1 MIDAKRHVPLLDAF
15 IAWAARMLEANEAA
29 IREMV
34 HARTGWL
41 LRLAGLDDTIA
52 DKIVEGMAKLFE
64 EMATDPGHPVRARAE
79 QMRPCTVPG
88 GWASMASNAEPPPRP
103 TAPPR
108 PRSEEHTSELPSLM
122 RISYAVF

>member
-1 MIDAKRHVPLLDAF
+1 
-15 IAWAARMLEANEAA
+15 
-29 IREMV
+29 MV

-79 QMRPCTVPG
+79 QML
-88 GWASMASNAEPPPRP
+88 ASLAADLQTDPAARARVERVKRELIDNPAVG
-103 TAPPR
+103 
-108 PRSEEHTSELPSLM
+108 PRSEERRVGTACVSTCTSRWSP
-122 RISYAVF
+122 

>member
-1 MIDAKRHVPLLDAF
+1 MLEALDDQAIATMVKGAAATRLRGLDVSPLIGSALEQMIDAKRHVPLLDAF

-64 EMATDPGHPVRARAE
+64 EMATDPGP
-79 QMRPCTVPG
+79 QIG
-88 GWASMASNAEPPPRP
+88 SASGRERGCK
-103 TAPPR
+103 
-108 PRSEEHTSELPSLM
+108 
-122 RISYAVF
+122 

>member
-79 QMRPCTVPG
+79 QRL
-88 GWASMASNAEPPPRP
+88 ASLAAVLQTDPATRARVARVKRELDDKP
-103 TAPPR
+103 AVGQYAG
-108 PRSEEHTSELPSLM
+108 RSACRE
-122 RISYAVF
+122 RGRKKI